1 VASAVGRAADPD
13 DVAVGLQP
21 AERFTHRLGLDPH
34 VLGKLCLRHG
44 ALCVENLDGYNTRM
58 GKANGPKFFIP

>member
-1 VASAVGRAADPD
+1 MASAVGRAADPD
-13 DVAVGLQP
+13 NVTVGLKP

-34 VLGKLCLRHG
+34 VLGKLCLRHR